1 MLKKS
6 TLLSVSIFV
15 LLFIGLSDYGYGCH
29 KGEQHGKFTNCP
41 PPDPEPSGG
50 TDKYSVSVEFADT
63 ECGTS
68 MGNRDYFC
76 SDDGFQDNGSQLYDD
91 GDDNVSAVGDK
102 FRLSL
107 TLQAAGFRRFFLD
120 FSDNCFDDTCGVI
133 PVVPVLKCLG
143 EECNTD
149 KGLTSGTTDNVFSI
163 GEPPF
168 SLLDMAPGASEERNL
183 FISFRDND
191 GDGWGLS
198 FSPDDCVDSDDVSV
212 TRAGDTWY
220 FTPNGEGRACLTRAK
235 NGKSGPP
242 ILQGLYKVPFGFL
255 VTLLD

>member
-6 TLLSVSIFV
+6 TSLFVSIFF
-15 LLFIGLSDYGYGCH
+15 LLFIGLSDYGYADH
-29 KGEQHGKFTNCP
+29 KPGHNK
-41 PPDPEPSGG
+41 GG
-50 TDKYSVSVEFADT
+50 GGGGGGDKYTVSVEFDDID
-63 ECGTS
+63 CGTEA
-68 MGNRDYFC
+68 GDHFC
-76 SDDGFQDNGSQLYDD
+76 SDFGFQVGGSPLYSDTEL
-91 GDDNVSAVGDK
+91 NVTAVGDK

-107 TLQAAGFRRFFLD
+107 TLQAGGFRRFFLD
-120 FSDNCFDDTCGVI
+120 FSDNCFDNTCGVI

-198 FSPDDCVDSDDVSV
+198 FSPDDCAGSNDVTV
-212 TRAGDTWY
+212 TRASDTWS
-220 FTPNGEGRACLTRAK
+220 FRPNDDGIACLTRAK

-242 ILQGLYKVPFGFL
+242 ILEGRYIVPFGFL
-255 VTLLD
+255 VTLLG